1 MDFVGCN
8 PYCSPHH
15 ISYRGYPMPIRPR
28 KEFDITVSEMETI
41 EEALRGQVR
50 QLCKIKRT
58 QSEPNKNAEA
68 SDVEQIDARMQ
79 EIQSVL
85 GKLHN
90 QKNWY
95 TPPQYVPRG

>member
-1 MDFVGCN
+1 
-8 PYCSPHH
+8 
-15 ISYRGYPMPIRPR
+15 MPTKPR
-28 KEFDITVSEMETI
+28 KQFDITVSELETI

-50 QLCKIKRT
+50 QLCKVKRAHPE
-58 QSEPNKNAEA
+58 SEAVGEPG
-68 SDVEQIDARMQ
+68 DVECIDTRMQ

-95 TPPQYVPRG
+95 TPPQFVPRG